1 MSWLLNSLSPSI
13 AQSVIFLEYATDIWN
28 DLRECFSQGD
38 LLRIAELQEEIYGLS
53 QGNRLL
59 SDFYTALK
67 TLWEELDNYRP
78 FVTCS
83 CEAKKCHQQDF
94 VIRFLKGLDECFFV
108 VRSQILFMDPLPTVN
123 RVFSMVVQHECQL
136 SVVPPSS
143 VEPNSFVN
151 ASNGFGKGRSVS
163 SSLSTNKNASNK
175 KCSYCHRTGH
185 TINVCWGKHDY
196 PSGHPHYL
204 GRPRFNN
211 RDSSSSA
218 NSTASIDPVER
229 PTASSCPITL
239 TQAQYQSLMALI
251 QQPNSASNATGNNLV
266 QPNSANLIQVYT
278 CRLCAY

>member
-1 MSWLLNSLSPSI
+1 SAWERCNTLIMSWLLNSLSPSI
-13 AQSVIFLEYATDIWN
+13 AQSVIFLEYDTDIWN

-53 QGNRLL
+53 Q
-59 SDFYTALK
+59 
-67 TLWEELDNYRP
+67 
-78 FVTCS
+78 
-83 CEAKKCHQQDF
+83 
-94 VIRFLKGLDECFFV
+94 
-108 VRSQILFMDPLPTVN
+108 
-123 RVFSMVVQHECQL
+123 
-136 SVVPPSS
+136 
-143 VEPNSFVN
+143 
-151 ASNGFGKGRSVS
+151 GRSVS

-218 NSTASIDPVER
+218 NSTASVDPVER

-266 QPNSANLIQVYT
+266 QPNSANLIQVPFNKKNGSDFSGATDHIASSLKCFSSYSKINPIQINFPNKSIVT
-278 CRLCAY
+278 AYISRTIIFSPNFILHDVLFV